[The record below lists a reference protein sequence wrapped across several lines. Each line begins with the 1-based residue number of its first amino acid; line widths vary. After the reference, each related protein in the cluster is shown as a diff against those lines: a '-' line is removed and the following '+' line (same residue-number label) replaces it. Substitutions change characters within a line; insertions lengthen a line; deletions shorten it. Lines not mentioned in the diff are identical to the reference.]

1 MRALLFLH
9 FAKIPENLLSKKIHV
24 VEHFSPGLQLWR
36 IVVYLI
42 GNM

>member
-9 FAKIPENLLSKKIHV
+9 FAKIPEKLSKKIHV

-36 IVVYLI
+36 IVLYLI

>member
-9 FAKIPENLLSKKIHV
+9 FAKIPENLSEKIHV